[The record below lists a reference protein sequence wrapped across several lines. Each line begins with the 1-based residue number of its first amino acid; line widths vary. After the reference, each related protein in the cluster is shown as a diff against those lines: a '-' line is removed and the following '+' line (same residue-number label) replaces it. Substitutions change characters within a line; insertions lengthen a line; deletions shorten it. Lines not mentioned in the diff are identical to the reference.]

1 MKKLIIITMCA
12 LFVTA
17 CGSGA
22 GGGSS
27 LSVKAGG
34 KDVPFAVKSSG
45 SDKSVFTY
53 TPGPGQPPQTATS
66 FSAMFG
72 NYEMDTTNFATMK
85 KKLASADQARV
96 SFSIYG
102 ESGTGL
108 KDEVKPGTYKVDK
121 EGRFMSVSTVTV
133 MTFADGNDKE
143 TYFDL
148 RAADAKGEIKVTS
161 VTADAV
167 SGSIDVTQGENSVKG
182 NFTAKIA
189 KK

>member
-1 MKKLIIITMCA
+1 MKKLIVITMCS
-12 LFVTA
+12 LFISA
-17 CGSGA
+17 CGGA

-27 LSVKAGG
+27 LSIKAGG
-34 KDVPFAVKSSG
+34 ADVPMSVKSSG

-53 TPGPGQPPQTATS
+53 TPGPGQQPITATS

-96 SFSIYG
+96 SFSFYG
-102 ESGTGL
+102 ESGSGL

-133 MTFADGNDKE
+133 TTFADGKDKE

-148 RAADAKGEIKVTS
+148 RAADAKGEIKITS

-167 SGSIDVTQGENSVKG
+167 SGSIDVSQGDNSVKG
-182 NFTAKIA
+182 NFTAKVA

>member
-1 MKKLIIITMCA
+1 MRKLLVITMCA
-12 LFVTA
+12 LLISA
-17 CGSGA
+17 CGGA
-22 GGGSS
+22 GGSS
-27 LSVKAGG
+27 LSIKAGG
-34 KDVPFAVKSSG
+34 KDVPMSVKSSG

-53 TPGPGQPPQTATS
+53 TPGPGQPSITATS

-72 NYEMDTTNFATMK
+72 NYEMETTNFATMK

-102 ESGTGL
+102 EENTGL

-121 EGRFMSVSTVTV
+121 EAKFMSVSTVAVT
-133 MTFADGNDKE
+133 TFADGKDQE

-148 RAADAKGEIKVTS
+148 RAADAKGEIKITS
-161 VTADAV
+161 VTAEAV
-167 SGSIDVTQGENSVKG
+167 SGSIDVTQGENFVKG
-182 NFTAKIA
+182 SFTANRP

>member
-1 MKKLIIITMCA
+1 MKKLLVITMCA
-12 LFVTA
+12 LLMSA
-17 CGSGA
+17 CG

-27 LSVKAGG
+27 SLSIKASG
-34 KDVPFAVKSSG
+34 KDVPMSVKSSG

-53 TPGPGQPPQTATS
+53 TPGVGQPPVTATS
-66 FSAMFG
+66 FSAMLG
-72 NYEMDTTNFATMK
+72 NYEMETTNFATMK
-85 KKLASADQARV
+85 KKMTSADQARV

-102 ESGTGL
+102 EAGTGL
-108 KDEVKPGTYKVDK
+108 NDEIKPGTYKVDK
-121 EGRFMSVSTVTV
+121 EGRFMNVSTVTV
-133 MTFADGNDKE
+133 TTFADGKDKE

-161 VTADAV
+161 VTTDAV
-167 SGSIDVTQGENSVKG
+167 SGSIDVSQGDNSVKG

>member
-1 MKKLIIITMCA
+1 MKKLIVITMCS
-12 LFVTA
+12 LLISA
-17 CGSGA
+17 CGGA

-27 LSVKAGG
+27 LSIKTNG
-34 KDVPFAVKSSG
+34 KDVPMVVKSSG

-53 TPGPGQPPQTATS
+53 TPGVGQPPVTATS
-66 FSAMFG
+66 FSAMLG
-72 NYEMDTTNFATMK
+72 NYEMETTNFATMK

-102 ESGTGL
+102 EAGTGL
-108 KDEVKPGTYKVDK
+108 NDDIKPGTYKVEKDPK
-121 EGRFMSVSTVTV
+121 FMCVRTLTVT
-133 MTFADGNDKE
+133 TFADGTDKE

-148 RAADAKGEIKVTS
+148 RSGDAAGEIKITS

-167 SGSIDVTQGENSVKG
+167 SGSIDVTQGDNSVKG
-182 NFTAKIA
+182 NFTARVA

>member
-1 MKKLIIITMCA
+1 MKKLLIITMCA
-12 LFVTA
+12 LFAGA
-17 CGSGA
+17 CGGGA
-22 GGGSS
+22 GGSS
-27 LSVKAGG
+27 LTVKVGG
-34 KDVPFAVKSSG
+34 KDVPFSVKTNG

-66 FSAMFG
+66 FAATFA
-72 NYEMDTTNFATMK
+72 NYDMDATNGATMK
-85 KKLASADQARV
+85 KKMTSADQARV
-96 SFSIYG
+96 AFSIYG

-121 EGRFMSVSTVTV
+121 EARFMSVSTVSV

-148 RAADAKGEIKVTS
+148 RSGSATGEIKITS

-167 SGSIDVTQGENSVKG
+167 SGSIDVTAGENSVKG